1 MEFPGVFVRDGQQI
15 VPTELAR
22 GPWNPNALHGG
33 PVAGLFAALVEQHV
47 DGDLPPFVARITV
60 ELLRPVPLAPL
71 IATVTTRRPGRSVAW
86 VDAHLTDASGVEVA
100 TARALRVHRVD
111 TLLPVGD
118 RAQPFV
124 DPIPHPE
131 SVAPHPIG
139 IEGRVGFWSAIDFRL
154 VRGDWID
161 PGPGA
166 AWFRLRYPLI
176 AGETTSPFAR
186 VCAAADFGSGV
197 GNPVRQSSTSAINP
211 EITVHVHRELRGGW
225 VGLESIAWAHGEGMG
240 LCESRIFDETGPIG
254 RAVQALLV
262 RGFNPFPNPGSSAS
276 ASAPQ

>member
-1 MEFPGVFVRDGQQI
+1 MEFPGVFIRDGDQM

-33 PVAGLFAALVEQHV
+33 PVAGLCGALVEQHV
-47 DGDLPPFVARITV
+47 DGELPSFVSRLTV

-71 IATVTTRRPGRSVAW
+71 HVEVSTRRPGRSVAW
-86 VDAHLTDASGVEVA
+86 VDVQLTDSDGREVA
-100 TARALRVHRVD
+100 IARALRVHHVESP
-111 TLLPVGD
+111 LPVGE
-118 RAQPFV
+118 RADPVV
-124 DPIPHPE
+124 DPIPGPE
-131 SVAPHPIG
+131 TVAPQAIG
-139 IEGRVGFWSAIDFRL
+139 IEGNVGFWSAIDFRL

-176 AGETTSPFAR
+176 AGEVTTPFAR
-186 VCAAADFGSGV
+186 VSAAADFGSGV

-211 EITVHVHRELRGGW
+211 EITVHVHRELRGEW

-254 RAVQALLV
+254 RASQALLV
-262 RGFNPFPNPGSSAS
+262 RGFNPFIAGPPRTLDA
-276 ASAPQ
+276 